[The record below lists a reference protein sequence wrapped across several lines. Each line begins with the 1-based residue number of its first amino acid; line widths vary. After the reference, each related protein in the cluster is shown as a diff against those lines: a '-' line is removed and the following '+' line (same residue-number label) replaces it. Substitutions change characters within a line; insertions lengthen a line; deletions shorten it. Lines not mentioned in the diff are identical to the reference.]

1 MVGGGKDAFI
11 GGVHRIA
18 LRLDGYYELV
28 AGSFSSN
35 FDNSKETGKDL
46 GLAEDRIYKTYQE
59 MAEKESSRS
68 DAIDVVAIVT
78 PNHLHVPIAKIFA
91 EKGIHIICDKPLAL
105 SSKEAISLKN
115 IVESKKLIFALT
127 HNYTGYPMVRH
138 ARSLI
143 QKGDLGSIRVIQAEY
158 PQDWLTTKAEDSGL
172 KQAEWRTDPKRS
184 GGGGC
189 IGDIGTHAFNLIRF
203 ITGLEIEE
211 LSADIHTFVKGRL
224 LDDNAQIMLRFKGG
238 AKGALWSSQV
248 AVGNENNLKIR
259 IYGENGGIEWRQE
272 DPNYLYYTEFGHPT
286 QRVTRGSGNVSKEA
300 KDVTRIPP
308 GHPEGYLEGFA
319 NIYNDVYKKLYA
331 QINNQNY
338 DDSNDCYPTINDGVE
353 GMRFIETVLESSN
366 PGKVIQPF
374 KSKRYFCSSLMGTTG
389 WSSPFVVGRNCLCIS
404 YSLHKNN

>member
-1 MVGGGKDAFI
+1 MKRKIRIGMVGGGQDAFI

-46 GLAEDRIYKTYQE
+46 GLTDDRIYETYQE
-59 MAEKESSRS
+59 MAEKESSRQ
-68 DAIDVVAIVT
+68 DGIDVVSIVT
-78 PNHLHVPIAKIFA
+78 PNHLHVPIAKVFA
-91 EKGIHIICDKPLAL
+91 EKGIHIICDKPLAM
-105 SSKEAISLKN
+105 SSYEALELKN
-115 IVESKKLIFALT
+115 IIERKKLIFALT

-138 ARSLI
+138 ARSLV
-143 QKGDLGSIRVIQAEY
+143 QKGELGNIRVIQAEY
-158 PQDWLTTKAEDSGL
+158 PQDWLTTKVEDTGL

-203 ITGLEIEE
+203 ISGLEIDE

-238 AKGALWSSQV
+238 AKGSIWSSQI

-259 IYGENGGIEWRQE
+259 IYGEKGGIEWKQE
-272 DPNYLYYTEFGHPT
+272 DPNYLDFTIFGQPT
-286 QRVTRGSGNVSKEA
+286 QRITRGGSGANEEA
-300 KDVTRIPP
+300 NKVTRIPP

-319 NIYNDVYKKLYA
+319 NIYSDVSKDLLDE
-331 QINNQNY
+331 INKQGY
-338 DDSNDCYPTINDGVE
+338 DKSNNCYPTITDGVE
-353 GMRFIETVLESSN
+353 GMRFIETVLKSS
-366 PGKVIQPF
+366 
-374 KSKRYFCSSLMGTTG
+374 
-389 WSSPFVVGRNCLCIS
+389 RNNSNWTRLN
-404 YSLHKNN
+404 K

>member
-1 MVGGGKDAFI
+1 MDRKIRIGMVGGGKNAFI

-46 GLAEDRIYKTYQE
+46 GLAEDRIYETYHE
-59 MAEKESSRS
+59 MAEKESARS
-68 DAIDVVAIVT
+68 DGIDVVAIVT
-78 PNHLHVPIAKIFA
+78 PNHLHIPIAKIFA

-105 SSKEAISLKN
+105 SSEEAINLKN

-184 GGGGC
+184 GDGGC

-203 ITGLEIEE
+203 ITGLEVDE

-238 AKGALWSSQV
+238 AKGAIWSSQV

-259 IYGENGGIEWRQE
+259 VFGENGGLEWRQE
-272 DPNYLYYTEFGHPT
+272 DPNYLYYTKFGHPT
-286 QRVTRGSGNVSKEA
+286 QRVTRGSASASEEA
-300 KDVTRIPP
+300 NNVTRVPP

-319 NIYNDVYKKLYA
+319 NIYSDVCKSLFA

-338 DDSNDCYPTINDGVE
+338 DQSNDCYPTIYDGVE
-353 GMRFIETVLESSN
+353 GMRFIETVLESS
-366 PGKVIQPF
+366 
-374 KSKRYFCSSLMGTTG
+374 
-389 WSSPFVVGRNCLCIS
+389 
-404 YSLHKNN
+404 KNNSKWVRFDFK

>member
-1 MVGGGKDAFI
+1 MERKIRIGMVGGGKDAFI

-286 QRVTRGSGNVSKEA
+286 QRITRGSGNVSKEA

-353 GMRFIETVLESSN
+353 GMRFIETALESS
-366 PGKVIQPF
+366 
-374 KSKRYFCSSLMGTTG
+374 
-389 WSSPFVVGRNCLCIS
+389 
-404 YSLHKNN
+404 KNNGKWIRFNSK

>member
-1 MVGGGKDAFI
+1 MKRKIRIGMVGGGKDAFI

-46 GLAEDRIYKTYQE
+46 GLTDDRIYETYQE
-59 MAEKESSRS
+59 MAKKESSRQ
-68 DAIDVVAIVT
+68 DGIDVVSIVT
-78 PNHLHVPIAKIFA
+78 PNHLHVPIAKVFA
-91 EKGIHIICDKPLAL
+91 EKGIHIICDKPLAM
-105 SSKEAISLKN
+105 SSYEALELKN
-115 IVESKKLIFALT
+115 IIERKKLIFALT

-138 ARSLI
+138 ARSLV
-143 QKGDLGSIRVIQAEY
+143 QKGELGNIRVIQAEY
-158 PQDWLTTKAEDSGL
+158 PQDWLTTKVEDTGL

-203 ITGLEIEE
+203 VSGLEVEE

-238 AKGALWSSQV
+238 AKGSIWSSQI

-259 IYGENGGIEWRQE
+259 IYGEKGGIEWKQE
-272 DPNYLYYTEFGHPT
+272 DPNYLDFTNFGQPT
-286 QRVTRGSGNVSKEA
+286 QRITRGGSGANEEA
-300 KDVTRIPP
+300 NKVTRIPP

-319 NIYNDVYKKLYA
+319 NIYSDVSKDLLDE
-331 QINNQNY
+331 INKQGY
-338 DDSNDCYPTINDGVE
+338 DKSNNCYPTITDGVE
-353 GMRFIETVLESSN
+353 GMRFIETVLKSS
-366 PGKVIQPF
+366 
-374 KSKRYFCSSLMGTTG
+374 
-389 WSSPFVVGRNCLCIS
+389 RNNSNWTRLN
-404 YSLHKNN
+404 K

>member
-338 DDSNDCYPTINDGVE
+338 DDSNDCYPTIYDGVE
-353 GMRFIETVLESSN
+353 GMRFIETALESS
-366 PGKVIQPF
+366 
-374 KSKRYFCSSLMGTTG
+374 
-389 WSSPFVVGRNCLCIS
+389 
-404 YSLHKNN
+404 KNNGKWIRFNSK

>member
-1 MVGGGKDAFI
+1 MERKIRIGMVGGGKDAFI

-203 ITGLEIEE
+203 ITGLEVDE

-238 AKGALWSSQV
+238 AKGAIWSSQV

-259 IYGENGGIEWRQE
+259 VFGENGGLEWRQE
-272 DPNYLYYTEFGHPT
+272 DPNYLYYTKFVHPT
-286 QRVTRGSGNVSKEA
+286 QRVTRGSNSASEEA
-300 KDVTRIPP
+300 NNVTRVPP

-319 NIYNDVYKKLYA
+319 NIYSDVCKSLFA

-338 DDSNDCYPTINDGVE
+338 DQSNDCYPTIYDGVE
-353 GMRFIETVLESSN
+353 GMRFIETVLESS
-366 PGKVIQPF
+366 
-374 KSKRYFCSSLMGTTG
+374 
-389 WSSPFVVGRNCLCIS
+389 
-404 YSLHKNN
+404 KNNSKWVRFNFK

>member
-1 MVGGGKDAFI
+1 MDRKIRIGMVGGGKNAFI

-46 GLAEDRIYKTYQE
+46 GLAEDRIYETYHE
-59 MAEKESSRS
+59 MAEKESARS
-68 DAIDVVAIVT
+68 DGIDVVAIVT

-203 ITGLEIEE
+203 ITGLEVDE

-238 AKGALWSSQV
+238 AKGAIWSSQV

-259 IYGENGGIEWRQE
+259 VFGENGGLEWRQE
-272 DPNYLYYTEFGHPT
+272 DPNYLYYTKFGHPT
-286 QRVTRGSGNVSKEA
+286 QRVTRGSDSASEEA
-300 KDVTRIPP
+300 NNVTRVPP

-319 NIYNDVYKKLYA
+319 NIYSDVCKSLFA

-338 DDSNDCYPTINDGVE
+338 DQSNDCYPTIYDGVE
-353 GMRFIETVLESSN
+353 GMRFIETVLESS
-366 PGKVIQPF
+366 
-374 KSKRYFCSSLMGTTG
+374 
-389 WSSPFVVGRNCLCIS
+389 
-404 YSLHKNN
+404 KNNSKWVRFNFK

>member
-1 MVGGGKDAFI
+1 MDRKIRIGMVGGGKNAFI

-46 GLAEDRIYKTYQE
+46 GLAEDRIYETYHE
-59 MAEKESSRS
+59 MAEKESARS
-68 DAIDVVAIVT
+68 DGIDVVAIVT
-78 PNHLHVPIAKIFA
+78 PNHLHIPIAKIFA

-105 SSKEAISLKN
+105 SSEEAINLKN

-143 QKGDLGSIRVIQAEY
+143 QKGDLGSIRVIQVEY

-203 ITGLEIEE
+203 ITGLEVDE

-238 AKGALWSSQV
+238 AKGAIWSSQV

-259 IYGENGGIEWRQE
+259 VFGENGGLEWRQE
-272 DPNYLYYTEFGHPT
+272 DPNYLYYTKFGHPT
-286 QRVTRGSGNVSKEA
+286 QRVTRGSASASEEA
-300 KDVTRIPP
+300 NNVTRVPP

-319 NIYNDVYKKLYA
+319 NIYSDVCKSLFA

-338 DDSNDCYPTINDGVE
+338 DQSNDCYPTIYDGVE
-353 GMRFIETVLESSN
+353 GMRFIETVLESS
-366 PGKVIQPF
+366 
-374 KSKRYFCSSLMGTTG
+374 
-389 WSSPFVVGRNCLCIS
+389 
-404 YSLHKNN
+404 KNNSKWVRFNFK

>member
-1 MVGGGKDAFI
+1 MDRKIRIGMVGGGKDAFI

-18 LRLDGYYELV
+18 LRLDGNYELV

-46 GLAEDRIYKTYQE
+46 GLAEDRIYETYQE
-59 MAEKESSRS
+59 MAEKESARS
-68 DAIDVVAIVT
+68 DGINVVAIVT
-78 PNHLHVPIAKIFA
+78 PNHLHVPVAKIFA

-105 SSKEAISLKN
+105 SSREAIELKN
-115 IVESKKLIFALT
+115 IVENKKIIFALT

-143 QKGDLGSIRVIQAEY
+143 QKSDLGSIRVVQAEY

-184 GGGGC
+184 GDGGC

-203 ITGLEIEE
+203 ITGLEVDE

-238 AKGALWSSQV
+238 AKGAIWSSQV

-259 IYGENGGIEWRQE
+259 IFGENGGLEWRQE
-272 DPNYLYYTEFGHPT
+272 DPNYLYHTKFGHPT
-286 QRVTRGSGNVSKEA
+286 QKITRGSNSASEEA
-300 KDVTRIPP
+300 NNVTRIPP

-319 NIYNDVYKKLYA
+319 NIYSDVYKRLFA
-331 QINNQNY
+331 QTNNQNY
-338 DDSNDCYPTINDGVE
+338 DQSNDCYPTIYDGIE
-353 GMRFIETVLESSN
+353 GMEFIETVLKSSN
-366 PGKVIQPF
+366 NNSKWTPF
-374 KSKRYFCSSLMGTTG
+374 NFK
-389 WSSPFVVGRNCLCIS
+389 
-404 YSLHKNN
+404 

>member
-1 MVGGGKDAFI
+1 MDRKIRIGMVGGGKNAFI

-46 GLAEDRIYKTYQE
+46 GLAEDRIYETYHE
-59 MAEKESSRS
+59 MAEKESARS
-68 DAIDVVAIVT
+68 DGIDVVAIVT
-78 PNHLHVPIAKIFA
+78 PNHLHIPIAKIFA

-105 SSKEAISLKN
+105 SSEEAINLKN

-184 GGGGC
+184 GDGGC

-203 ITGLEIEE
+203 ITGLEVDE

-238 AKGALWSSQV
+238 AKGAIWSSQV

-259 IYGENGGIEWRQE
+259 VFGENGGLEWRQE
-272 DPNYLYYTEFGHPT
+272 DPNYLYYTKFGHPT
-286 QRVTRGSGNVSKEA
+286 QRVTRGSDSASEEA
-300 KDVTRIPP
+300 NNVTRVPP

-319 NIYNDVYKKLYA
+319 NIYSDVCKSLFA

-338 DDSNDCYPTINDGVE
+338 DQSNDCYPTIYDGVE
-353 GMRFIETVLESSN
+353 GMRFIETVLESS
-366 PGKVIQPF
+366 
-374 KSKRYFCSSLMGTTG
+374 
-389 WSSPFVVGRNCLCIS
+389 
-404 YSLHKNN
+404 KNNSKWVRFNFK

>member
-1 MVGGGKDAFI
+1 MDRRMRIGMVGGGKDAFI

-18 LRLDGYYELV
+18 LRLDGNYELV

-46 GLAEDRIYKTYQE
+46 GLAEDRIYETYQE
-59 MAEKESSRS
+59 MAEKESARS
-68 DAIDVVAIVT
+68 DGIHVVAIVT

-91 EKGIHIICDKPLAL
+91 EKGMHIICDKPLAL
-105 SSKEAISLKN
+105 STKEAIELKN
-115 IVESKKLIFALT
+115 IVENKKIIFALT

-143 QKGDLGSIRVIQAEY
+143 QKNDLGSIRVVQAEY

-184 GGGGC
+184 GDGGC

-203 ITGLEIEE
+203 ITGLEVDE

-238 AKGALWSSQV
+238 AKGAIWSSQV

-259 IYGENGGIEWRQE
+259 VFGENGGLEWRQE
-272 DPNYLYYTEFGHPT
+272 DPNYLYYTKYGHPT
-286 QRVTRGSGNVSKEA
+286 QKITRGSGSASEEA
-300 KDVTRIPP
+300 NNVTRIPP
-308 GHPEGYLEGFA
+308 GHPEGYLQGFA
-319 NIYNDVYKKLYA
+319 NIYSDVYKRLFA
-331 QINNQNY
+331 QTNNQDY
-338 DDSNDCYPTINDGVE
+338 DQSNDCYPTIYDGVE
-353 GMRFIETVLESSN
+353 GMRFIETVLESNNNNSKWVEFN
-366 PGKVIQPF
+366 F
-374 KSKRYFCSSLMGTTG
+374 K
-389 WSSPFVVGRNCLCIS
+389 
-404 YSLHKNN
+404 

>member
-1 MVGGGKDAFI
+1 MDRRMRIGMVGGGKDAFI

-18 LRLDGYYELV
+18 LRLDGNYELV

-46 GLAEDRIYKTYQE
+46 GLAEDRIYETYQE
-59 MAEKESSRS
+59 MAKKESARS
-68 DAIDVVAIVT
+68 DGIHVVAIVT

-105 SSKEAISLKN
+105 SSEEAIELKN
-115 IVESKKLIFALT
+115 IVENNKTIFALT

-143 QKGDLGSIRVIQAEY
+143 QKNDLGSIRVVQAEY

-184 GGGGC
+184 GNGGC

-203 ITGLEIEE
+203 ITGLEVDE

-238 AKGALWSSQV
+238 AKGAIWSSQV

-259 IYGENGGIEWRQE
+259 VFGENGGLEWRQE
-272 DPNYLYYTEFGHPT
+272 DPNYLYYTKFGHPT
-286 QRVTRGSGNVSKEA
+286 QKITRGSGSASEEA
-300 KDVTRIPP
+300 NNVTRIPP

-319 NIYNDVYKKLYA
+319 NIYSDVYKRLFA
-331 QINNQNY
+331 QTNKQNY
-338 DDSNDCYPTINDGVE
+338 DQSNDCYPTIYDGVE
-353 GMRFIETVLESSN
+353 GMRFIETVLESNNNNS
-366 PGKVIQPF
+366 KWIPF
-374 KSKRYFCSSLMGTTG
+374 NFK
-389 WSSPFVVGRNCLCIS
+389 
-404 YSLHKNN
+404 

>member
-1 MVGGGKDAFI
+1 MDRRMRIGMVGGGKDAFI

-18 LRLDGYYELV
+18 LRLDGNYELV

-46 GLAEDRIYKTYQE
+46 GLAEDRIYETYQE
-59 MAEKESSRS
+59 MAEKESARS
-68 DAIDVVAIVT
+68 DGIHVVAIVT

-91 EKGIHIICDKPLAL
+91 EKGMHIICDKPLAL
-105 SSKEAISLKN
+105 STKEAIELKN
-115 IVESKKLIFALT
+115 IVENKKIIFALT

-143 QKGDLGSIRVIQAEY
+143 QKGDLGSIRVVQAEY

-184 GGGGC
+184 GDGGC

-203 ITGLEIEE
+203 ITGLEVDE

-238 AKGALWSSQV
+238 AKGAIWSSQV

-259 IYGENGGIEWRQE
+259 VFGENGGLEWRQE
-272 DPNYLYYTEFGHPT
+272 DPNYLYYTKFGHPT
-286 QRVTRGSGNVSKEA
+286 HKITRGSGSASEEA
-300 KDVTRIPP
+300 NNVTRIPP

-319 NIYNDVYKKLYA
+319 NIYSDVYKRLFA
-331 QINNQNY
+331 QTNQQNY
-338 DDSNDCYPTINDGVE
+338 DQSNDCYPTIYDGVE
-353 GMRFIETVLESSN
+353 GMRFIETVLESNNNNSKWVEFN
-366 PGKVIQPF
+366 F
-374 KSKRYFCSSLMGTTG
+374 K
-389 WSSPFVVGRNCLCIS
+389 
-404 YSLHKNN
+404 

>member
-1 MVGGGKDAFI
+1 MERKIRIGMVGGGKDAFI

-184 GGGGC
+184 GSGGC
-189 IGDIGTHAFNLIRF
+189 IWDIGTHAFNLIRF

-353 GMRFIETVLESSN
+353 GMRFIETALESS
-366 PGKVIQPF
+366 
-374 KSKRYFCSSLMGTTG
+374 
-389 WSSPFVVGRNCLCIS
+389 
-404 YSLHKNN
+404 KNNGKWIRFNSK

>member
-1 MVGGGKDAFI
+1 MERKIRIGMVGGGKDAFI

-331 QINNQNY
+331 QINNQSY

-353 GMRFIETVLESSN
+353 GMRFIETALESS
-366 PGKVIQPF
+366 
-374 KSKRYFCSSLMGTTG
+374 
-389 WSSPFVVGRNCLCIS
+389 
-404 YSLHKNN
+404 KNNGKWIRFNSK

>member
-1 MVGGGKDAFI
+1 MADRKIRIGMVGGGKNAFI

-18 LRLDGYYELV
+18 LRLDGHYELV

-46 GLAEDRIYKTYQE
+46 GLADDRVYETYQE
-59 MAEKESSRS
+59 MAEKESGRS
-68 DAIDVVAIVT
+68 DGIDVVAIVT

-91 EKGIHIICDKPLAL
+91 EKGINIICDKPLAL
-105 SSKEAISLKN
+105 SSEEAIDLKN
-115 IVESKKLIFALT
+115 IVENKKIVFALT

-143 QKGDLGSIRVIQAEY
+143 KKNELGSLRVVQAEY

-184 GGGGC
+184 GGGGS

-203 ITGLEIEE
+203 ITGLEVDE

-259 IYGENGGIEWRQE
+259 IYGENGGIEWKQE
-272 DPNYLYYTEFGHPT
+272 DPNYLYYTKFGHPT
-286 QRVTRGSGNVSKEA
+286 ERITRGSSSASEDAKEI
-300 KDVTRIPP
+300 TRIPP

-319 NIYNDVYKKLYA
+319 NIYNDVYKKLSA
-331 QINNQNY
+331 KINNQKY
-338 DDSNDCYPTINDGVE
+338 DDSNDCYPTIDDGVE
-353 GMRFIETVLESSN
+353 GMRFIETVLESS
-366 PGKVIQPF
+366 
-374 KSKRYFCSSLMGTTG
+374 
-389 WSSPFVVGRNCLCIS
+389 
-404 YSLHKNN
+404 KNNSKWVRFNSK

>member
-1 MVGGGKDAFI
+1 MERKIRIGMVGGGKDAFI

-35 FDNSKETGKDL
+35 FDNSKETGKNL

-59 MAEKESSRS
+59 MAEKESARS
-68 DAIDVVAIVT
+68 DGIDVVSIVT

-91 EKGIHIICDKPLAL
+91 DKGIHVICDKPLAL
-105 SSKEAISLKN
+105 SSEEAIDLKN
-115 IVESKKLIFALT
+115 IVENKKIIFALT

-143 QKGDLGSIRVIQAEY
+143 QKGDLGSIRVVQAEY

-184 GGGGC
+184 GNGGC

-203 ITGLEIEE
+203 ITGLKVEE

-224 LDDNAQIMLRFKGG
+224 VDDNAQIMLRFEGG
-238 AKGALWSSQV
+238 AKGAIWSSQV

-259 IYGENGGIEWRQE
+259 VFGENGGLEWRQE
-272 DPNYLYYTEFGHPT
+272 DPNYLYFTKFGHPT
-286 QRVTRGSGNVSKEA
+286 QRFTRGSGSASEEA
-300 KDVTRIPP
+300 NNITRIPA

-319 NIYNDVYKKLYA
+319 NIYSDVSKKLFA
-331 QINNQNY
+331 LINKQKY
-338 DDSNDCYPTINDGVE
+338 DPSNDCYPTIYDGVE
-353 GMRFIETVLESSN
+353 GMKFIETVLESSN
-366 PGKVIQPF
+366 N
-374 KSKRYFCSSLMGTTG
+374 
-389 WSSPFVVGRNCLCIS
+389 NCKWTQFS
-404 YSLHKNN
+404 FD

>member
-1 MVGGGKDAFI
+1 MDRKIRIGMVGGGKNAFI

-46 GLAEDRIYKTYQE
+46 GLAEDRIYETYHE
-59 MAEKESSRS
+59 MAEKESARS
-68 DAIDVVAIVT
+68 DGIDVVAIVT
-78 PNHLHVPIAKIFA
+78 PNHLHIPIAKIFA

-105 SSKEAISLKN
+105 SSEEAINLKN

-184 GGGGC
+184 GDGGC

-203 ITGLEIEE
+203 ITGLEVDE

-238 AKGALWSSQV
+238 AKGAIWSSQV

-259 IYGENGGIEWRQE
+259 VFGENGGLEWRQE
-272 DPNYLYYTEFGHPT
+272 DPNYLYYTKFGHPT
-286 QRVTRGSGNVSKEA
+286 QRVTRGSDSASEEA
-300 KDVTRIPP
+300 NNVTRVPP

-319 NIYNDVYKKLYA
+319 NIYSDVCKSLFA

-338 DDSNDCYPTINDGVE
+338 DQSNDCYPTIYDGVE
-353 GMRFIETVLESSN
+353 GKRFIETVLESS
-366 PGKVIQPF
+366 
-374 KSKRYFCSSLMGTTG
+374 
-389 WSSPFVVGRNCLCIS
+389 
-404 YSLHKNN
+404 KNNSKWLRFNFK

>member
-1 MVGGGKDAFI
+1 MRIGMVGGGKDAFI

-18 LRLDGYYELV
+18 LRLDGNYELV

-46 GLAEDRIYKTYQE
+46 GLAEDRIYETYQE
-59 MAEKESSRS
+59 MAEKESARS
-68 DAIDVVAIVT
+68 DGIHVVAIVT

-91 EKGIHIICDKPLAL
+91 EKGMHIICDKPLAL
-105 SSKEAISLKN
+105 STKEAIELKN
-115 IVESKKLIFALT
+115 IVESKKIIFALT

-143 QKGDLGSIRVIQAEY
+143 QKGDLGSIRVVQAEY

-184 GGGGC
+184 GDGGC

-203 ITGLEIEE
+203 ITGLEVDE

-238 AKGALWSSQV
+238 AKGAIWSSQV

-259 IYGENGGIEWRQE
+259 VFGENGGLEWRQE
-272 DPNYLYYTEFGHPT
+272 DPNYLYYTKFGHPT
-286 QRVTRGSGNVSKEA
+286 QKITRGSGSASEEA
-300 KDVTRIPP
+300 NNVTRIPP

-319 NIYNDVYKKLYA
+319 NIYSDVYKRLFA
-331 QINNQNY
+331 QTNQQNY
-338 DDSNDCYPTINDGVE
+338 DQSNDCYPTIYDGVE
-353 GMRFIETVLESSN
+353 GMRFIETVLESNNNNSKWVEFN
-366 PGKVIQPF
+366 F
-374 KSKRYFCSSLMGTTG
+374 K
-389 WSSPFVVGRNCLCIS
+389 
-404 YSLHKNN
+404 

>member
-1 MVGGGKDAFI
+1 MDRKILIGMVGGGKDAFI

-18 LRLDGYYELV
+18 LRIDGYYELV

-46 GLAEDRIYKTYQE
+46 GLAENRIYKTYQE
-59 MAEKESSRS
+59 MAEKESARS
-68 DAIDVVAIVT
+68 DGIDVVSIVT

-91 EKGIHIICDKPLAL
+91 EKGIHIICDKPLAF
-105 SSKEAISLKN
+105 SSEEAISLKN

-158 PQDWLTTKAEDSGL
+158 PQDWLTTKVEDSGL

-184 GGGGC
+184 GVGGC

-203 ITGLEIEE
+203 ITGLEVDE

-238 AKGALWSSQV
+238 AKGSIWSSQV

-259 IYGENGGIEWRQE
+259 VFGENGGLEWRQE
-272 DPNYLYYTEFGHPT
+272 DPNYLYYTKFGHST
-286 QRVTRGSGNVSKEA
+286 QRITRGSGSASEEA
-300 KDVTRIPP
+300 NNITRIPP

-319 NIYNDVYKKLYA
+319 NIYSDVYKKLFA
-331 QINNQNY
+331 QINKQNY
-338 DDSNDCYPTINDGVE
+338 DQSNDCYPTIYDGIE

-366 PGKVIQPF
+366 NNSRWVQFNF
-374 KSKRYFCSSLMGTTG
+374 K
-389 WSSPFVVGRNCLCIS
+389 
-404 YSLHKNN
+404 

>member
-1 MVGGGKDAFI
+1 MDRRMRIGMVGGGKDAFI

-18 LRLDGYYELV
+18 LRLDGNYELV

-46 GLAEDRIYKTYQE
+46 GLAEDRIYETYQE
-59 MAEKESSRS
+59 MAEKESARS
-68 DAIDVVAIVT
+68 DGIHVVAIVT

-105 SSKEAISLKN
+105 STKEAIELKN
-115 IVESKKLIFALT
+115 IVENKKIIFALT

-143 QKGDLGSIRVIQAEY
+143 QKNDLGSIRVVQAEY

-184 GGGGC
+184 GDGGC

-203 ITGLEIEE
+203 ITGLEVDE

-238 AKGALWSSQV
+238 AKGAIWSSQV

-259 IYGENGGIEWRQE
+259 VFGENGGLEWRQE
-272 DPNYLYYTEFGHPT
+272 DPNYLYYTKFGHPT
-286 QRVTRGSGNVSKEA
+286 QKITRGSGSASEEA
-300 KDVTRIPP
+300 NNVTRIPP

-319 NIYNDVYKKLYA
+319 NIYSDVYKRLFA
-331 QINNQNY
+331 QTNKQNY
-338 DDSNDCYPTINDGVE
+338 DQSNDCYPTIYDGVE
-353 GMRFIETVLESSN
+353 GMRFIETVLESNNNNSKWVEFN
-366 PGKVIQPF
+366 F
-374 KSKRYFCSSLMGTTG
+374 K
-389 WSSPFVVGRNCLCIS
+389 
-404 YSLHKNN
+404 

>member
-1 MVGGGKDAFI
+1 MDRRMRIGMVGGGKDAFI

-18 LRLDGYYELV
+18 LRLDGNYELV

-46 GLAEDRIYKTYQE
+46 GLAEDRIYETYQE
-59 MAEKESSRS
+59 MAEKESARS
-68 DAIDVVAIVT
+68 DGIHVVAIVT

-105 SSKEAISLKN
+105 STKEAIELKD
-115 IVESKKLIFALT
+115 IVENKKIIFALT

-143 QKGDLGSIRVIQAEY
+143 QKGNLGPIRVVQAEY

-184 GGGGC
+184 GDGGC

-203 ITGLEIEE
+203 ITGLEVDE

-238 AKGALWSSQV
+238 AKGAIWSSQV

-259 IYGENGGIEWRQE
+259 VFGENGGLEWRQE
-272 DPNYLYYTEFGHPT
+272 DPNYLYYTKFGHPT
-286 QRVTRGSGNVSKEA
+286 QKITRGSGSASEEA
-300 KDVTRIPP
+300 NDVTRIPP

-319 NIYNDVYKKLYA
+319 NIYSDVYKRLFA
-331 QINNQNY
+331 QTNKQNY
-338 DDSNDCYPTINDGVE
+338 DQSNDCYPTIYDGVE
-353 GMRFIETVLESSN
+353 GMRFIETVLESNNNNS
-366 PGKVIQPF
+366 KWIPF
-374 KSKRYFCSSLMGTTG
+374 NFK
-389 WSSPFVVGRNCLCIS
+389 
-404 YSLHKNN
+404 

>member
-1 MVGGGKDAFI
+1 MDRRMRIGMVGGGKDAFI

-18 LRLDGYYELV
+18 LRLDGNYELV

-46 GLAEDRIYKTYQE
+46 GLAEDRIYETYQE
-59 MAEKESSRS
+59 MAEKESARS
-68 DAIDVVAIVT
+68 DGIHVVAIVT

-105 SSKEAISLKN
+105 STKEAIELKN
-115 IVESKKLIFALT
+115 IVENKKIIFALT

-143 QKGDLGSIRVIQAEY
+143 QKSDLGSIRVVQAEY

-184 GGGGC
+184 GNGGC

-203 ITGLEIEE
+203 ITGLEVDE

-238 AKGALWSSQV
+238 AKGAIWSSQV

-259 IYGENGGIEWRQE
+259 VFGENGGLEWRQE
-272 DPNYLYYTEFGHPT
+272 DPNYLYYTKFGHPT
-286 QRVTRGSGNVSKEA
+286 QKITRGSGSASEEA
-300 KDVTRIPP
+300 NNVTRIPP

-319 NIYNDVYKKLYA
+319 NIYSDVYKRLFA
-331 QINNQNY
+331 QTNKQKY
-338 DDSNDCYPTINDGVE
+338 DQSKDCYPTIYDGVE
-353 GMRFIETVLESSN
+353 GMRFIETVLESNNNNSKWVEFN
-366 PGKVIQPF
+366 F
-374 KSKRYFCSSLMGTTG
+374 K
-389 WSSPFVVGRNCLCIS
+389 
-404 YSLHKNN
+404 

>member
-1 MVGGGKDAFI
+1 MDRKIRIGMVGGGKDAFI

-18 LRLDGYYELV
+18 LRLDGNYELV

-46 GLAEDRIYKTYQE
+46 GLAEDRIYETYQE
-59 MAEKESSRS
+59 MAEKESARS
-68 DAIDVVAIVT
+68 DGIHVVAIVT

-105 SSKEAISLKN
+105 STTEAIELKN
-115 IVESKKLIFALT
+115 IVENKKIIFALT

-143 QKGDLGSIRVIQAEY
+143 QKNDLGSIRVVQAEY

-184 GGGGC
+184 GNGGC

-203 ITGLEIEE
+203 ITGLEVDE

-238 AKGALWSSQV
+238 AKGAIWSSQV

-259 IYGENGGIEWRQE
+259 VFGENGGLEWRQE
-272 DPNYLYYTEFGHPT
+272 DPKYLYYTKFGHPT
-286 QRVTRGSGNVSKEA
+286 QKITRGSGSASEEA
-300 KDVTRIPP
+300 NDVTRIPP

-319 NIYNDVYKKLYA
+319 NIYSDVYKRLFAHTNK
-331 QINNQNY
+331 QNY
-338 DDSNDCYPTINDGVE
+338 DQSNDCYPTIYDGIE
-353 GMRFIETVLESSN
+353 GMEFIETVIKSSN
-366 PGKVIQPF
+366 NNSKWIPF
-374 KSKRYFCSSLMGTTG
+374 NFK
-389 WSSPFVVGRNCLCIS
+389 
-404 YSLHKNN
+404 

>member
-1 MVGGGKDAFI
+1 MERKIRIGMVGGGKDAFI

-35 FDNSKETGKDL
+35 FDNSKKTGKDL

-353 GMRFIETVLESSN
+353 GMRFIETVLESS
-366 PGKVIQPF
+366 
-374 KSKRYFCSSLMGTTG
+374 
-389 WSSPFVVGRNCLCIS
+389 
-404 YSLHKNN
+404 KNNSKWIRFNSK